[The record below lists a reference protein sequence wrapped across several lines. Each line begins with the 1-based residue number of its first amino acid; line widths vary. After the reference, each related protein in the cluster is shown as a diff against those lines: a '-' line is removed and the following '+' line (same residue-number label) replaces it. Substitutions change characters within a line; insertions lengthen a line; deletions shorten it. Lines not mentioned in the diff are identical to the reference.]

1 MFRINIIVPRKRV
14 TTLIPANYKINYNN
28 AIKFATNM
36 TKKGVYL
43 PIILLETTVVAGRT
57 YQAYKRGGITEAR
70 ERLLEE
76 STGSFVWLGGAPLLF
91 ALGNKIAKKFGGI
104 KNTGFDIGKD
114 SLRNPLE
121 YVAKNTGINSGK
133 LAKFKF
139 ANTLISVFAAAAF
152 LGFIVPKL
160 NQKLTKYIYSNKKQN
175 NQKEQVQE
183 KGKIDQSD
191 NTKEIENSSQ
201 NSDNEVKSQPKKFKT
216 MESFL
221 KDAQKE
227 SNKDKKVAFKGLL
240 TPAQIATLTQNLE
253 NNAIYKLATTDSV
266 VITGRGVNARN
277 EDERREI
284 LFRDLSSTFF
294 YLFASPLVIKGLTAI
309 DNNYIKGN
317 TGIDPY
323 SAMKVHNFL
332 IDNLPKEKMSI
343 EEFTKFVIGNFDE
356 NTFNKLPFDKD
367 GIITLDNFKQI
378 VSDKKLQDKA
388 LEMSKMQ
395 PLKDGKSVLTK
406 QQVQNVLTDG
416 KMTDPQML
424 KNVLNNIFGTLET
437 KEDVLVNP
445 NKFIARKEI
454 EESTTAIQNYV
465 KSIIEY
471 AKKHNLNE
479 ITPETLY
486 KVNKRNL
493 HHRIGFL
500 AAGFLTAAAFLST
513 IIPKVQYYI
522 TKVKTGSDKFP
533 GAKNLDDAA

>member
-1 MFRINIIVPRKRV
+1 MFCLSNKVPRKRV
-14 TTLIPANYKINYNN
+14 KTLKPTNYHINYNN

-57 YQAYKRGGITEAR
+57 YQAYKRGGTTEAR

-104 KNTGFDIGKD
+104 KNTNFDIGKD
-114 SLRNPLE
+114 ALRNPLE
-121 YVAKNTGINSGK
+121 HIAKKTGISTGK

-139 ANTLISVFAAAAF
+139 ANTLISVFAAAGF
-152 LGFIVPKL
+152 LGFVVPKL
-160 NQKLTKYIYSNKKQN
+160 NQKLTKFIHKNQKQN
-175 NQKEQVQE
+175 NTQNQQQEQKAPV
-183 KGKIDQSD
+183 
-191 NTKEIENSSQ
+191 SSQ
-201 NSDNEVKSQPKKFKT
+201 ANIPESMPQITVAKT
-216 MESFL
+216 VIPQQKQFSSMESFL
-221 KDAQKE
+221 KDAKAVKQ
-227 SNKDKKVAFKGLL
+227 DKKVAFKGLL
-240 TPAQIATLTQNLE
+240 SPSQIAAITQNLE
-253 NNAIYKLATTDSV
+253 NHAVYKLATTDSV

-284 LFRDLSSTFF
+284 LFRDLASTFF
-294 YLFASPLVIKGLTAI
+294 YLFASPLVIKGLTAA
-309 DNNYIKGN
+309 DNKVVRGN
-317 TGIDPY
+317 TGLDPY
-323 SAMKVHNFL
+323 SAMKVHNYL
-332 IDNLPKEKMSI
+332 IDEMPKEKMTI
-343 EEFTKFVIGNFDE
+343 EEFSKFAFGNLDE
-356 NTFNKLPFDKD
+356 NTFNKLKFDKD
-367 GIITLDNFKQI
+367 GIITLDKFKEV
-378 VSDKKLQDKA
+378 VSDKKLQEKA

-395 PLKDGKSVLTK
+395 PAKDGISVLTK
-406 QQVQNVLTDG
+406 QQVKNILTDG
-416 KMTDPQML
+416 KMSDPNML
-424 KNVLNNIFGTLET
+424 KNVLNNIFGALES
-437 KEDVLVNP
+437 KEDVLGNP
-445 NKFIARKEI
+445 NKFIPGKEI
-454 EESTTAIQNYV
+454 EESTTAIQEYA
-465 KSIIEY
+465 KSIVEY
-471 AKKHNLNE
+471 AKKHKLSE